1 MVGSAAALL
10 DVFES
15 TLPELYRSFSCLVP
29 LFRTQAEGKA
39 VDRLYKRLSESNF
52 SHQVL
57 AHVPHRL
64 AVLKVS
70 GVRWNDL
77 GEPKRVMNSL
87 EMAGIRPSWLDS
99 AAPQLV

>member
-1 MVGSAAALL
+1 MVASAAALL

-15 TLPELYRSFSCLVP
+15 TLPELYRSFSCLTP
-29 LFRTQAEGKA
+29 LFGTAAENKA
-39 VDRLYKRLSESNF
+39 IARLYNRLSEINF

-77 GEPKRVMNSL
+77 GEPKRAMTSL

-99 AAPQLV
+99 AAPQLI